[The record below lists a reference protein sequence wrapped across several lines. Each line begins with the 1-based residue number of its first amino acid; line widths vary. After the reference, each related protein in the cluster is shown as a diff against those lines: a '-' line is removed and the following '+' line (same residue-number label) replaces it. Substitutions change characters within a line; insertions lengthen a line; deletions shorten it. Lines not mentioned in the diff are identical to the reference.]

1 MGRPRSKKSTCPSHI
16 DASKLPKNCYWDNSG
31 KGHWYTN
38 YVDDDGRRRRVKIAG
53 RDATLADLHRLIEE
67 QDGVLM
73 ASFQWLADEFEK
85 SPQFRQVS
93 KAQRKDWIYCKKVV
107 VTFPSR
113 NRGIPLGQT
122 DRAKWTTPNIQKIID
137 TVADTRGPSSA
148 KHVYTYLKRVFNWGV
163 NRGYSQKNPV
173 QAIELPKERKRRRL
187 PPIEVVNSLVMFAQE
202 RAQRISR
209 TKGSCPHYIWMALE
223 LSYLNRLRG
232 IEVFKTTDAQ
242 VTESG
247 LECVRAKG
255 SSDNVTK
262 WNPRLRNVVDAA
274 QAYREGIWAKK
285 KRPYPM
291 RPEHRHLLVNA
302 SGDSIKQSSWQ
313 SSWRRFMELAIKEE
327 IITKEQWFGLHD
339 MKRRG
344 ATDTKG
350 TKAEKMEAT
359 GHHSRQMLDIYDH
372 SVPLVDASSE

>member
-1 MGRPRSKKSTCPSHI
+1 MGRPRSKKISCPAHI
-16 DASKLPKNCYWDNSG
+16 DQIKLPKNCYWDKSG

-53 RDATLADLHRLIEE
+53 AKATLADLHRLIEE

-73 ASFQWLADEFEK
+73 GSFEWLADEFEK
-85 SPQFRQVS
+85 SPQFKEKS
-93 KAQRKDWIYCKKVV
+93 KAQRKDWAYCKKVV
-107 VTFPSR
+107 VTHPLR
-113 NRGIPLGQT
+113 NKSITLGQT
-122 DRAKWTTPNIQKIID
+122 DRAKWTTPDIQKIID
-137 TVADTRGPSSA
+137 SVAVSRGPSSA

-163 NRGYSQKNPV
+163 NRGYSERNPV
-173 QAIELPKERKRRRL
+173 QAIELPTERQRRRL
-187 PPIEVVNSLVMFAQE
+187 PPIEVVNSLVMFAQK
-202 RAQRISR
+202 RSKRTSR

-274 QAYREGIWAKK
+274 QTYRERIWAKK

-302 SGDSIKQSSWQ
+302 SGDAIKQSSWQ